1 MKVMVFVKRNFL
13 FWVSALAL
21 LLAGCGGGGSDKCI
35 LGSALCDSP
44 SAANAAPV
52 ARTAPPQNVV
62 LGQTVTLDGTASSD
76 ANGDTLSYTW
86 SWVSKPDGS
95 VASLDSST
103 VAKPSFIVDLP
114 GLYAASLTVRDGQ
127 TSSESVLAVVTGIE
141 RNEPPVAATGAKQSV
156 VTESVV
162 TLDGS
167 TSSDPNRDRLTYKWS
182 LVSKPEGSTAVLDK
196 PLEVKSTFTAD
207 KPGFY
212 AATLVVSDGKL
223 SSETTVVTVQASG
236 LNAAPIAVTSPAQSV
251 LVGAVVQIDGLGS
264 SDPNRDELLYKWSM
278 VTKPTGSSADV
289 LSKDKVRTE
298 FTADVPGVYVVGL
311 TVNDRSLSSDMVAV
325 TITASAAN
333 GPPTAVAGPA
343 QNVLKGAVVKL
354 DGSGSSDPN
363 GDPLN
368 YRWAVVSAPVGS
380 SASLNDDK
388 VAKPTFTADVS
399 GVYVLSLIVS
409 DATLKSEL
417 STVTVTA
424 SSTNLPPVAN
434 AGPEQTVRVGD
445 LVSLSGSGSTDA
457 NSDVLTYKWS
467 WTSNPGNAVL
477 SNLNVVS
484 PSFTPTVAGIYV
496 LTLTVSDGKGGTHVA
511 RVLIN
516 VE

>member
-1 MKVMVFVKRNFL
+1 
-13 FWVSALAL
+13 
-21 LLAGCGGGGSDKCI
+21 
-35 LGSALCDSP
+35 
-44 SAANAAPV
+44 
-52 ARTAPPQNVV
+52 
-62 LGQTVTLDGTASSD
+62 
-76 ANGDTLSYTW
+76 
-86 SWVSKPDGS
+86 
-95 VASLDSST
+95 
-103 VAKPSFIVDLP
+103 
-114 GLYAASLTVRDGQ
+114 
-127 TSSESVLAVVTGIE
+127 
-141 RNEPPVAATGAKQSV
+141 
-156 VTESVV
+156 
-162 TLDGS
+162 
-167 TSSDPNRDRLTYKWS
+167 

-380 SASLNDDK
+380 SASLNDEK